1 MDKCHSHNEITNY
14 ETLSWTQNCT
24 LSLGSIRAFITICSK
39 FLLLYQQML
48 TGNLQEALYQLVLLS
63 FIIPG
68 VTFSVYLVCS
78 ECPLTWV

>member
-1 MDKCHSHNEITNY
+1 MDKCNSHNEILIMKHY
-14 ETLSWTQNCT
+14 LEQKHKTLSPC
-24 LSLGSIRAFITICSK
+24 SVKAFITICIK
-39 FLLLYQQML
+39 FLPLYQQIL

-68 VTFSVYLVCS
+68 VTLSVYLVCS